1 MVPPDSHRISR
12 VPRYSGYPWASANF
26 AYRTLTVFGWPSQT
40 IQLSAS
46 DPVVGSYNPDH
57 TKWGRFG
64 LFPFRSPLLRESLL
78 MSLPPGTEMFHFPG
92 FAPFR
97 VTGHDSSRVSPFGN
111 PRIKARFLLPAAYRR
126 LLRPSS
132 PLCAKASAMCP

>member
-1 MVPPDSHRISR
+1 M
-12 VPRYSGYPWASANF
+12 
-26 AYRTLTVFGWPSQT
+26 
-40 IQLSAS
+40 
-46 DPVVGSYNPDH
+46 GSYNPDH
-57 TKWGRFG
+57 TMWGRFG
-64 LFPFRSPLLRESLL
+64 LIPVRSPLLRESHL

-97 VTGHDSSRVSPFGN
+97 VTEHYSCRVSPFGN
-111 PRIKARFLLPAAYRR
+111 PRIKVCFPLPAAYRR